1 MNFCENTKIRQD
13 NSLWLGD
20 MSQQY
25 LKFQNVTFIYDSA
38 SEPLFQN
45 VSLHVACGWSGVV
58 GPNGAGKTTLLKL
71 ATGLLEPNAG
81 SITTCKS
88 SVYCPQRTDD
98 IPDRLNEMIF
108 ANTKSAGVVKNRL
121 GVCDDWAERWTTL
134 SHGERKR
141 AQIAVALWLRPDVLA
156 VDEPTN
162 HIDSQACDVITQAL
176 QSFKGVGLIVSHNRE
191 LLDSLCRQCLFL
203 DPPGVIA
210 RPGGVTRGMETA
222 KAERESL
229 EKQYIQRKRAYKAL
243 QREAVRRGE
252 LAKQSQKMR
261 SKRGLA
267 KKDHDA
273 REKKDRARV
282 SGKDGVGG
290 KLQGQLKGRLA
301 QTREN
306 MESITVKKQHTLGI
320 WLPGSV
326 SQRNFLLELSAGLL
340 SLGGHKQLF
349 YPELQI
355 NPDDRIAVTGPNG
368 SGKSTLIRFIVDS
381 LNVSKNHITYVP
393 QEIDLS
399 HSRDILAQAIAL
411 PKDKLGHL
419 MTIVSRLGSRPEK
432 LLNSDEPSP
441 GETRKLLLAIGMTC
455 TPHIIIMDE
464 PTNHMD
470 LPSIECLEQALKNCP
485 CALLLVSHDR
495 YFLDKLTS
503 RQWNITPDMN
513 SLGRYVLSKL

>member
-1 MNFCENTKIRQD
+1 
-13 NSLWLGD
+13 

-38 SEPLFQN
+38 PEPLFRN
-45 VSLHVACGWSGVV
+45 VSLHLTCGWNGVV

-81 SITTCKS
+81 SITVCRN

-98 IPDRLNEMIF
+98 IPEKLSELISTN
-108 ANTKSAGVVKNRL
+108 AKSAHIIKSRL
-121 GVCDDWAERWTTL
+121 GVCNDWAERWTTL

-156 VDEPTN
+156 IDEPTN
-162 HIDSQACDVITQAL
+162 HIDSQACEIIAQAL
-176 QSFKGVGLIVSHNRE
+176 RSFKRVGLIVSHNRE
-191 LLDSLCRQCLFL
+191 LLDLLCQQCFFIE
-203 DPPGVIA
+203 PPDIIA
-210 RPGGVTRGMETA
+210 RPGGVTKGMEIA
-222 KAERESL
+222 KIEQQSL
-229 EKQYIQRKRAYKAL
+229 ERQRIQRKHAYKTL
-243 QREAVRRGE
+243 QREAARRRE
-252 LAKQSQKMR
+252 LAIKSQKMR

-267 KKDHDA
+267 KKDHDG
-273 REKKDRARV
+273 REKKDRIRV

-290 KLQGQLKGRLA
+290 KLQRQLKGRLK
-301 QTREN
+301 QTSEN
-306 MESITVKKQHTLGI
+306 LENITVKKQRTLGI

-326 SQRNFLLELSAGLL
+326 SKRNFLLELPAGSL
-340 SLGGHKQLF
+340 SLGGQKQLC
-349 YPELQI
+349 YPELNI
-355 NPDDRIAVTGPNG
+355 SPEDRIAVTGPNG
-368 SGKSTLIRFIVDS
+368 SGKSTLIRFIIDS
-381 LNVSKNHITYVP
+381 LNVSKKHITYVP

-399 HSRDILAQAIAL
+399 HSQDILAQALAL

-441 GETRKLLLAIGMTC
+441 GETRKLLLAVGMTH

-470 LPSIECLEQALKNCP
+470 LPSIECLEQALKDCP
-485 CALLLVSHDR
+485 CSLLLVSHDR
-495 YFLDKLTS
+495 YFLNKLTS
-503 RQWNITPDMN
+503 REWNITPDTN
-513 SLGRYVLSKL
+513 SQGRYVLNKL